1 MKTNVMSKAARLREL
16 LATKTVAMPGAF
28 NALAAL
34 QIERAGYEA
43 LYVSGAALSAVRGL
57 PDIGVLPLEEVVA
70 EAGRIAKA
78 VSIPTIVDADTGFG
92 PPAQVPATVQAFEQ
106 AGVAGMQI
114 EDQQLPKKC
123 GHLAG
128 KELVP
133 VAEMAAKVRAA
144 AEAKRDPEFLIVART
159 DARSVEGMNGAIRR
173 AQAYAEAGAD
183 VLFPEALESEKE
195 FETFAHEMSK
205 AGIMVPLIANM
216 TEFGKSPYLNVAR
229 FEQLGYR
236 GVLFPVSL
244 LRVALRAIEQLL
256 AELKNEGSQRES
268 VQCMMSRAELYE
280 LLRYEPNAGPAPMLH
295 GESS

>member
-28 NALAAL
+28 SPLAAL

-57 PDIGVLPLEEVVA
+57 PDAGVLPLEEVVA
-70 EAGRIAKA
+70 EAERIAKA

-92 PPAQVPATVQAFEQ
+92 PPSAVPATVQAFER
-106 AGVAGMQI
+106 AGAAGMQI
-114 EDQQLPKKC
+114 EDQQWPKKC
-123 GHLAG
+123 GHLPG
-128 KELVP
+128 KELVA

-183 VLFPEALESEKE
+183 ALFPEALESEKE
-195 FETFAHEMSK
+195 FETFAREMSK
-205 AGIMVPLIANM
+205 TGIMVPLIANM

-256 AELKNEGSQRES
+256 AEIKNEGSQREFL
-268 VQCMMSRAELYE
+268 QHMMSRAELYE
-280 LLRYEPNAGPAPMLH
+280 LLRYEPNAGPAGMPH
-295 GESS
+295 GGSS

>member
-1 MKTNVMSKAARLREL
+1 
-16 LATKTVAMPGAF
+16 
-28 NALAAL
+28 
-34 QIERAGYEA
+34 
-43 LYVSGAALSAVRGL
+43 
-57 PDIGVLPLEEVVA
+57 
-70 EAGRIAKA
+70 
-78 VSIPTIVDADTGFG
+78 
-92 PPAQVPATVQAFEQ
+92 
-106 AGVAGMQI
+106 
-114 EDQQLPKKC
+114 
-123 GHLAG
+123 
-128 KELVP
+128 
-133 VAEMAAKVRAA
+133 MAAKVRAA